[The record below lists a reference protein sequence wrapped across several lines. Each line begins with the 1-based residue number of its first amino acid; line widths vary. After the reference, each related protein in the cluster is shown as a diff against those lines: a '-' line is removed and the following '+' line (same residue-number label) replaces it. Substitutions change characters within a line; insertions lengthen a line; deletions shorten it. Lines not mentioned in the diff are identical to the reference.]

1 MEVHDWVTLV
11 SALIIVAGWFVNSW
25 LNRSHEIA
33 KKKLEH
39 RLTAL
44 QSFIPF
50 ASSVVRE
57 DPVKNDPNFFD
68 KLWTAY
74 TNIQLY
80 GTELEIELM
89 NEMYGAFLK
98 KDSEKAMKAYS
109 KLYECVRSDLRKELN
124 INS

>member
-1 MEVHDWVTLV
+1 MEIRDWVTLA
-11 SALIIVAGWFVNSW
+11 SAMIIVIGWFVNSW
-25 LNRSHEIA
+25 LNRRHEIA

-39 RLTAL
+39 RLNAL

-50 ASSVVRE
+50 ASSAVKEGPDQR
-57 DPVKNDPNFFD
+57 DPDYGD

-80 GTELEIELM
+80 GTDQEVKLM
-89 NEMYGAFLK
+89 DEMYSAIK
-98 KDSEKAMKAYS
+98 AKDSEKATIHYR
-109 KLYECVRSDLRKELN
+109 KLYECVRANLRKELN

>member
-1 MEVHDWVTLV
+1 MEVRDWVTLV
-11 SALIIVAGWFVNSW
+11 SALIIVVGWFINSW
-25 LNRSHEIA
+25 LNRRHEIA

-39 RLTAL
+39 RLNAL

-50 ASSVVRE
+50 ASSAVKECPDQR
-57 DPVKNDPNFFD
+57 DPDYAD

-80 GTELEIELM
+80 GTKQEVKLM
-89 NEMYGAFLK
+89 DEMYSAIK
-98 KDSEKAMKAYS
+98 EKDSEEATIRYR
-109 KLYECVRSDLRKELN
+109 KLYECVRANLRKELN